1 MSGLETMNDTS
12 KLARDVL
19 IVALLLGIAGDSL
32 LRTGPW
38 SLNLTLWVAAV
49 LAGVLMLAA
58 RHDIEWPR
66 DTAWLLA
73 PALLFAAGFSWH
85 DSPFL
90 KFIDLFAVGLLL
102 SIWSLSLDRV
112 RIPVCSILDYVR
124 GVVNTGFAA
133 AQGAAPI
140 AVRKIPVAA
149 PPRSER
155 WRHARAAAVGL
166 LIAFPL
172 VFIFGG
178 LLMAADA
185 VFDQM
190 VTTALD
196 IDFEQ
201 LASHAILTAFFAWIV
216 CGFFLA
222 VFEISK
228 PKVGDS
234 LAVER
239 PKVGIIEIGV
249 PLGLIN
255 LLFLVFVIVQLRYL
269 FGDSS
274 LVQETVGM
282 TYAEYA
288 RRGFFELVTVAALV
302 LPVLLTADWLLAGTN
317 RRSLAIFRGLA
328 SLMLILL
335 LLIVISA
342 LKRMHLYQSVYG
354 LTELR
359 LYTTAFMAWL
369 GIVLIWLAVT
379 VLKDR
384 RQYFATGAALAG
396 FCLIAALNILN
407 PDALI
412 ARVNTTRALEGNE
425 FDAHYAASLS
435 ADALPTLVG
444 AFDTLSHEDR
454 CILSDR
460 LLTRWSLEDEGDWRV
475 WNASRSRA
483 LRIVADNR
491 ELLSPVACTNLLGVA
506 SRQAAAE
513 MLGQPVFKR

>member
-1 MSGLETMNDTS
+1 MDDKS
-12 KLARDVL
+12 KLARDTLV
-19 IVALLLGIAGDSL
+19 VALMLGVVGDAL

-38 SLNLTLWVAAV
+38 SLNLSLWIGAV
-49 LAGVLMLAA
+49 LAGVLLLAA
-58 RHDIEWPR
+58 RHDTEWPR
-66 DTAWLLA
+66 DTIWLLA
-73 PALLFAAGFSWH
+73 PTLLFAIGVSWR
-85 DSPFL
+85 DSTFL

-102 SIWSLSLDRV
+102 SVWSLSLDRL
-112 RIPVCSILDYVR
+112 RIPNWSIFDYVR
-124 GVVNTGFAA
+124 GVVNTGAAA
-133 AQGAAPI
+133 AQGAAPLAI
-140 AVRKIPVAA
+140 QKIPLAS

-155 WRHARAAAVGL
+155 WRHARAAALGL
-166 LIAFPL
+166 LIAFPML
-172 VFIFGG
+172 FVFGG
-178 LLMAADA
+178 LLISADA

-190 VTTALD
+190 VTNALD
-196 IDFEQ
+196 FDFEN
-201 LASHAILTAFFAWIV
+201 LASHALLAAFFAWIV
-216 CGFFLA
+216 CGFLLS
-222 VFEISK
+222 VFKISR
-228 PKVGDS
+228 PKVAES
-234 LAVER
+234 VTVER
-239 PKVGIIEIGV
+239 PDVGIIEIAV

-255 LLFLVFVIVQLRYL
+255 LLFLAFVIVQLRYL

-302 LPVLLTADWLLAGTN
+302 LPVLLAADWLLAGAS
-317 RRSLAIFRGLA
+317 RRTVGVFRGLS

-335 LLIVISA
+335 LLIVVSA

-354 LTELR
+354 LTEQR

-396 FCLIAALNILN
+396 FSLIAALNILN

-412 ARVNTTRALEGNE
+412 ARVNTARALEGNE
-425 FDAHYAASLS
+425 FDARYASSLS
-435 ADALPTLVG
+435 ADAIPALMD
-444 AFDTLSHEDR
+444 AFNNLSHEDR

-460 LLTRWSLEDEGDWRV
+460 LLTRWSMEDKWDWRV

-483 LRIVADNR
+483 LRMVAENR
-491 ELLSPVACTNLLGVA
+491 DRLSPTKCANPLGVA
-506 SRQAAAE
+506 SRQAAAA
-513 MLGQPVFKR
+513 MLGQPVLKR